1 MARLLD
7 FYFDC
12 SSPWT
17 YLAFHAVQPLAAELG
32 AEIAW
37 KPILVGGVFN
47 AVNQTVYDSRAK
59 PNPRK
64 QAYMLK
70 DLGDWARLYG
80 LRIVFPPTVFPV
92 NSVKCMRGAF
102 VALDE
107 GKLVPYATA
116 AFEAYWGDDRD
127 IAREEVLAEVAAA
140 RRPRSPALLRRHR
153 DRCLQGAAAR
163 QHRRADRARRLR
175 QPDHVRGRVDVL
187 RQRSAA
193 AGARGA
199 GCDRLHCY
207 LPPPPVIA
215 GEEGGGAAGRS
226 RSTCSGKI
234 LICDTLLPHCF
245 IAAFPLPTARP
256 ACTEGRRA

>member
-17 YLAFHAVQPLAAELG
+17 YLAFHAIQPLAAEVG

-47 AVNQTVYDSRAK
+47 TVNQTVYDNRAK
-59 PNPRK
+59 PNPLK

-70 DLGDWARLYG
+70 DLADWARLYN
-80 LRIVFPPTVFPV
+80 LAIVFPPKVFPV

-116 AFEAYWGDDRD
+116 AFQAYWGGDRDLSKEDVLADIAQQAGHWSVKSRAFDLPAVGCDDR
-127 IAREEVLAEVAAA
+127 
-140 RRPRSPALLRRHR
+140 S
-153 DRCLQGAAAR
+153 
-163 QHRRADRARRLR
+163 
-175 QPDHVRGRVDVL
+175 
-187 RQRSAA
+187 
-193 AGARGA
+193 
-199 GCDRLHCY
+199 
-207 LPPPPVIA
+207 
-215 GEEGGGAAGRS
+215 
-226 RSTCSGKI
+226 
-234 LICDTLLPHCF
+234 
-245 IAAFPLPTARP
+245 
-256 ACTEGRRA
+256 